1 MKGSDLEGL
10 LGKLPSKYAIAVAV
24 GQRAKQLEL
33 GARPLVDP
41 GNRPLLTVAIDEI
54 RQDKVKLVILDEEEV
69 EDAEVFLSPKAF
81 LTPPAEIA
89 EPESELDA
97 ELDPDPEPE
106 TDPEEEPETDTDDE
120 EPDDVESDE

>member
-24 GQRAKQLEL
+24 GERAKQLEL

-69 EDAEVFLSPKAF
+69 EDAEVFLSPKTF
-81 LTPPAEIA
+81 LAPAAKVAETEA
-89 EPESELDA
+89 EPE
-97 ELDPDPEPE
+97 PQPEPE
-106 TDPEEEPETDTDDE
+106 AATEDE
-120 EPDDVESDE
+120 EPAKESDE